1 MGNIVIGVVV
11 EGADAAV
18 GALAPLGNSI
28 RNASNT
34 ARDALG
40 GFNQLGNTITD
51 AGTKASTAG
60 SKFSSFAS
68 GLKNQA
74 GAIASVVGSGFLL
87 FNMYDQV
94 TDAQLRADKASTALA
109 RSNLQVERAQSALAA
124 AIAKFGAGSQQ
135 AATAQDA
142 LNVALSRQKNAAE
155 SARDAQQ
162 GLGQAM
168 GAFATNVVPAI
179 TTAVGSVVQVLSN
192 VKNINLSSTFSNI
205 GSAASGAIGG
215 LKAFAEALGG
225 ILLRNPALIAA
236 IVAISA
242 AFILLKTNAFGVTDS
257 LNKLGESLG
266 KQAPALR
273 PVLDFLHQLGVTLG
287 ITGSQAQKTGDAMGA
302 VGDGAAGSAPGVNT
316 LSDAISQMGKEQITA
331 KVEAQALWSSIQ
343 QGAAA
348 GSLSL
353 RNLDVSSLEE
363 KLPKGA
369 QASKAAIEQV
379 QQAVNAYN
387 QEFAKTHSVVAA
399 NQAAQAAFNQT
410 LQGTSQ
416 ATGSADEGLARYL
429 STLSHG
435 KEVAVGAFGAI
446 AAPKTLSDLHLLNN
460 GLGEVSNTLSGLPA
474 GKNISVDVKGE
485 EEAQRK
491 FTELTNAVN
500 GLPASK
506 TIGIDIKTP
515 EGLAEITGKIHDFG
529 VQAKALPAT
538 AGTRVTIDVPT
549 EPKKQLD
556 PIQQGLN
563 DLVTAINKL
572 PKSVTLP
579 KFDLPKLP
587 TADEVNKWI
596 AGIKLPNIKIPK
608 VELPPI
614 PSLGDIARWGQ
625 SVLDAINNWFKGQ
638 TASGSSSIPSGLN
651 FIKVPNNAGAGSPA
665 ATSPQQVKVTY
676 VPDLTQIGSANAS
689 LAAMRPT
696 IAVVF
701 MPDFSGVGGA
711 IASLAAMRPQVT
723 VVFAPDFSGIGGAV
737 ASLAAMRPTVSVAF
751 APDFSSVAGA
761 IASLAAMRP
770 IVNVIFTP
778 DFSGIGG
785 AIASLAAIR
794 PTVTV
799 VFAPDFASI
808 GGAIASLAAM
818 RPTVNVFFA
827 PDFASVGGAIA
838 SLAAMRP
845 TVTVTFAPDFA
856 SIGGAI
862 ASLAAMRPTVTV
874 VFTADFTAVGSAVAS
889 IAAIRPIVTILVTAD
904 TSQASSALNAL
915 ASIRIPP
922 SEVVVFADTSE
933 AVSAINQVEASLHA
947 LPRIVNVQLTVGGA
961 GGVFMI
967 SQLVANIASSK
978 ISAFVASI
986 KPVAHSSLV
995 EAGGKLWNP
1004 FELASLLNSARGGTY
1019 VTNQSG
1025 ANMVSANTNANSN
1038 NNHYLSA
1045 AKGGSFIVDQPTRM
1059 GNLLVGEGYKPELIT
1074 YIPLPG
1080 VNPDA
1085 AGMLIVTPL
1094 TGKNNTKG
1102 MASGGTAMIG
1112 NSNILSGLLGGN
1124 ADGGN
1129 GGSNE
1134 NNTKF
1139 DKLISLLEKLVA
1151 LQAHGG
1157 GVPIEATLKV
1167 DGMKMASV
1175 AQKYIGSKS
1184 YGDL

>member
-11 EGADAAV
+11 EDTTGAV
-18 GALAPLGNSI
+18 GALSAVGSAI

-34 ARDALG
+34 ARDAVG
-40 GFNQLGNTITD
+40 GLTQLSGSITT
-51 AGTKASTAG
+51 AGEKAQTAG

-109 RSNLQVERAQSALAA
+109 RSNLQVERAQSSLAA

-168 GAFATNVVPAI
+168 GAFATNVVPAL
-179 TTAVGSVVQVLSN
+179 TTSVGSVVQVLSN
-192 VKNINLSSTFSNI
+192 LKNVNLSSTFSNIASAISGAAQRLPFLTTSLGSVGSAMAALRNVSLSDVFAKI

-215 LKAFAEALGG
+215 LRAFAEALGG

-236 IVAISA
+236 MVAISA
-242 AFILLKTNAFGVTDS
+242 VFILLKTNAGGVTDS

-273 PVLDFLHQLGVTLG
+273 PALDFLHQLAVTLG
-287 ITGSQAQKTGDAMGA
+287 ITGSQAKQTGEAMGA

-316 LSDAISQMGKEQITA
+316 LSDAISQMGKEQIAA
-331 KVEAQALWSSIQ
+331 KAEAQALWSSIQ

-399 NQAAQAAFNQT
+399 NQAAQAAFNET

-435 KEVAVGAFGAI
+435 KEIAIGAFGAI

-460 GLGEVSNTLSGLPA
+460 GLSEVSNTLSGLPA
-474 GKNISVDVKGE
+474 
-485 EEAQRK
+485 
-491 FTELTNAVN
+491 
-500 GLPASK
+500 SK
-506 TIGIDIKTP
+506 TITIDVKTP
-515 EGLAEITGKIHDFG
+515 QNLAEVTRQVNDFS
-529 VQAKALPAT
+529 KASRAMPAT
-538 AGTRVTIDVPT
+538 AGTKVNIDVPK
-549 EPKKQLD
+549 EPKKDLD
-556 PIQQGLN
+556 PIQNALN
-563 DLVTAINKL
+563 VLVQSINNLKNI
-572 PKSVTLP
+572 KITLP
-579 KFDLPKLP
+579 TIP
-587 TADEVNKWI
+587 A
-596 AGIKLPNIKIPK
+596 IKIPK
-608 VELPPI
+608 VELPPL
-614 PSLGDIARWGQ
+614 PSGSDIAKWGAD
-625 SVLDAINNWFKGQ
+625 VLNAIKDFFAGKQQ
-638 TASGSSSIPSGLN
+638 TAEA
-651 FIKVPNNAGAGSPA
+651 KVSVKPEVPAGSGEAALSKLEQDIAKGKPA
-665 ATSPQQVKVTY
+665 EAPVIPKLVVDTGFAASALQALKSQFITPLQQPITMNVTANTGPA
-676 VPDLTQIGSANAS
+676 VSALTQLQNQLSAMRGSTANGVTINVTANTGPAVS
-689 LAAMRPT
+689 ALAQIQNQLAAMRGSTANGVT
-696 IAVVF
+696 ITVTANTGPAASALAALGQFFAPLRQPVVITVTANTG
-701 MPDFSGVGGA
+701 PAASA
-711 IASLAAMRPQVT
+711 LASLV
-723 VVFAPDFSGIGGAV
+723 
-737 ASLAAMRPTVSVAF
+737 
-751 APDFSSVAGA
+751 
-761 IASLAAMRP
+761 
-770 IVNVIFTP
+770 
-778 DFSGIGG
+778 
-785 AIASLAAIR
+785 AIR
-794 PTVTV
+794 PV
-799 VFAPDFASI
+799 
-808 GGAIASLAAM
+808 
-818 RPTVNVFFA
+818 
-827 PDFASVGGAIA
+827 
-838 SLAAMRP
+838 
-845 TVTVTFAPDFA
+845 
-856 SIGGAI
+856 
-862 ASLAAMRPTVTV
+862 VTV
-874 VFTADFTAVGSAVAS
+874 VFTADFSAVGSAVAS

-933 AVSAINQVEASLHA
+933 AVSAINQVESSLHA

-986 KPVAHSSLV
+986 RPVAHSSLV

-1004 FELASLLNSARGGTY
+1004 IELAMLLNSARGGTY

-1025 ANMVSANTNANSN
+1025 ANMVSANTNANNNN

-1112 NSNILSGLLGGN
+1112 NNNILSGLLGGN

-1129 GGSNE
+1129 GGSGE
-1134 NNTKF
+1134 SNTKF